1 MGGFEPTHHI
11 GVPVMIKHAIVCL
24 TLLLLAACGPVG
36 QQKPNAT
43 EALTPQLVEI
53 NHETMVLDNGLTVIL
68 HQDTSDPI
76 VAFSTIVHVGS
87 SREKKG
93 RTGFAHFFEHMS
105 FNDSENVPMGA
116 NRKMIPELGGTRN
129 GGTWSD
135 GTIYYEVVPKDAFEK
150 LMWIDSDRFGYMI
163 NTVKEATLEREKQ
176 VVKNEK
182 RQRVD
187 NRPYGHTSH
196 VIKKALYPTE
206 HPYNWTVIGDLEDL
220 QNATLAD
227 VREFYDQYYTPAN
240 ATLVIAGD
248 IDIEATKASVQRW
261 FGEIKAGPAVPD
273 MDPMPVSL
281 THSKKL
287 YHLDNFAQLPE
298 IRLTFPTVEQYHPD
312 AYALDALGEILS
324 YGKQAPM
331 FTTLVEEQKLSSN
344 VAAYNNSEEL
354 AGTFTIRVRANAGID
369 LDEVNQAIH
378 ASLEKFEAEG
388 IRDQSMTKIK
398 ARQETN
404 FYNGISSVLNKAY
417 QLGLYQEFAG
427 DPDYYLTDIN
437 NIKAVTQ
444 ADVMRVYEQYIKGQ
458 PHIMT
463 SFVPKDQPDLIVE
476 GSVQAQV
483 VEEAIVQGKE
493 KEFVE
498 DPNAEFVKTPTKH
511 DRSEPP
517 LGDLPVMSSPD
528 IWQVQTAH
536 GMPVYGVERREVPL
550 VNFSLF
556 IEGGQALD
564 ADDKQGTAAMLAA
577 MLNEGTAHKTPAELE
592 DAIGL
597 LGSSIS
603 VTASHTGITV
613 SGSSLARNF
622 GATIDLM
629 TEMLL
634 QPRFDAADFER
645 VKTRRLA
652 SIKSSLG
659 NPNTIANQVF
669 MQLLYGTDHVAGQVL
684 GGDQANVENMAL
696 EDVKAWYQ
704 QHFSAHGARFHV
716 AGAVSANE
724 VITALSSLDQ
734 QWPRH
739 EVNQPDLTVVE
750 QAHPQRLFFID
761 FPGAKQSVLMVG
773 KTAIDAM
780 DEDFHRLEIV
790 NNRLGTGS
798 SARLTQTLRI
808 NKGYTYGAY
817 SYIQSRKLYPGA
829 FVAATQV
836 RTNVTLESL
845 QIVQQLIA
853 EYADTFGQED
863 LATTQNLLRKGNTR
877 RFETLGQLLGEVT
890 QYSRYQWPTDY
901 LEREQAQLAAM
912 DLDQAHALINTH
924 LHEPDMIYLVVGDA
938 ETQLERVKQ
947 LGLGDPVMLDKAG
960 QPLP

>member
-1 MGGFEPTHHI
+1 
-11 GVPVMIKHAIVCL
+11 MIKAACPVL
-24 TLLLLAACGPVG
+24 ALLLLSACSPTG
-36 QQKPNAT
+36 QQKPTNDAT
-43 EALTPQLVEI
+43 SVPPLVEI
-53 NHETMVLDNGLTVIL
+53 QHETMVLDNGLTVIL
-68 HQDTSDPI
+68 HRDTSDPI

-150 LMWIDSDRFGYMI
+150 LMWIDSDRFGFMI

-187 NRPYGHTSH
+187 NRPYGHTAH

-248 IDIEATKASVQRW
+248 IDVEATKASVQRW

-281 THSKKL
+281 TQSKQL

-312 AYALDALGEILS
+312 AYALDALGEVLS

-331 FTTLVEEQKLSSN
+331 FTTLVEQEKLSSS

-378 ASLEKFEAEG
+378 VSLEKFEAEG
-388 IRDQSMTKIK
+388 IRDQAMTKIK
-398 ARQETN
+398 ARQETS

-437 NIKAVTQ
+437 NIKAVTK
-444 ADVMRVYEQYIKGQ
+444 ADVLRVYEQYIKDQ

-463 SFVPKDQPDLIVE
+463 SFVPKDQPELIVD

-483 VEEAIVQGKE
+483 VEEAIVQGQE

-498 DPNAEFVKTPTKH
+498 DPNADFVKTPTQH

-517 LGDLPVMSSPD
+517 LGVLPVMSSPD
-528 IWQVQTAH
+528 IWQTQTAH
-536 GMPVYGVERREVPL
+536 GWSVFGVEHREVPL
-550 VNFSLF
+550 VNFSLH

-564 ADDKQGTAAMLAA
+564 KPGKQGTAALLAA
-577 MLNEGTAHKTPAELE
+577 MLNEGTALKTPAELE

-597 LGSSIS
+597 LGSSIT
-603 VTASHTGITV
+603 VTANHTGLTV
-613 SGSSLARNF
+613 AGSSLARNF
-622 GATIDLM
+622 AATIDLM

-652 SIKSSLG
+652 SIQSSLG

-669 MQLLYGTDHVAGQVL
+669 MQLLYGEGHVAGQVL
-684 GGDQANVENMAL
+684 GGDQAQVENIELA
-696 EDVKAWYQ
+696 DVKAWYQ
-704 QHFSAHGARFHV
+704 HHFSAQGAQFHV
-716 AGAVSANE
+716 AGAVSPHDVAA
-724 VITALSSLDQ
+724 ALVALDQ
-734 QWPRH
+734 QWSNH
-739 EVNQPDLTVVE
+739 EVSLPDLAV
-750 QAHPQRLFFID
+750 QAQDHPQRLYFID
-761 FPGAKQSVLMVG
+761 FPGAKQSVLMAG

-780 DEDFHRLEIV
+780 HEDFHRLTIV

-817 SYIQSRKLYPGA
+817 SYIQANKLYPGA

-863 LATTQNLLRKGNTR
+863 LATTKNLLRKGNTR
-877 RFETLGQLLGEVT
+877 RFETLGQLLAEVT
-890 QYSRYQWPTDY
+890 HYGHFDWPVDY
-901 LEREQAQLAAM
+901 LEQEQAQLAAM
-912 DLDQAHALINTH
+912 DLEQAHALINTH
-924 LHEPDMIYLVVGDA
+924 LDETDMIYLVVGDA
-938 ETQLERVKQ
+938 ESQLERVKQ
-947 LGLGDPVMLDKAG
+947 LGLGDPVILDKAG
-960 QPLP
+960 QPIP

>member
-1 MGGFEPTHHI
+1 
-11 GVPVMIKHAIVCL
+11 MIKQAFSLL
-24 TLLLLAACGPVG
+24 TLLLLVACGPTG
-36 QQKPNAT
+36 QPKPPVTADS
-43 EALTPQLVEI
+43 TPPLVEI
-53 NHETMVLDNGLTVIL
+53 KHETMVLDNGLTVIL

-196 VIKKALYPTE
+196 VIKKALYPEE

-227 VREFYDQYYTPAN
+227 VREFYDRYYTPAN

-248 IDIEATKASVQRW
+248 IDIEATKASVKRW

-273 MDPMPVSL
+273 MAPMPVTL
-281 THSKKL
+281 RESKNL

-298 IRLTFPTVEQYHPD
+298 LRLTFPTVEQYHPD

-324 YGKQAPM
+324 YGKQSPL
-331 FTTLVEEQKLSSN
+331 FTTLVEGEKLSSN
-344 VAAYNNSEEL
+344 VAAYNSSEEL
-354 AGTFTIRVRANAGID
+354 AGTFTIRVRANAGVD
-369 LDEVNQAIH
+369 LDAVKLAIQT
-378 ASLEKFEAEG
+378 ALDKFETEG
-388 IRDQSMTKIK
+388 IRAQALTKIK

-427 DPDYYLTDIN
+427 DPDYYLTDIQ

-444 ADVMRVYEQYIKGQ
+444 ADVLRVYEQYIKNR

-463 SFVPKDQPDLIVE
+463 SFVPKAQPDLIVD
-476 GSVQAQV
+476 GSSQAPV

-498 DPNAEFVKTPTKH
+498 DPNAEYVKTPTQH

-517 LGDLPVMSSPD
+517 LGELPVMRSPA
-528 IWQVQTAH
+528 IWQAQTPQ
-536 GMPVYGVERREVPL
+536 GMAVYGVEHREVPL
-550 VNFSLF
+550 VNFSLR

-564 ADDKQGTAAMLAA
+564 ASDKQGTAALLAA
-577 MLNEGTAHKTPAELE
+577 MLNEGTALKTPAELE

-622 GATIDLM
+622 AATIDLM

-634 QPRFDAADFER
+634 QPRFDEADFER

-652 SIKSSLG
+652 SIESSKG
-659 NPNTIANQVF
+659 NPNTIANEVF
-669 MQLLYGTDHVAGQVL
+669 MQLLYGEDHVAGQIL
-684 GGDQANVENMAL
+684 GGDQTNVQRISLA
-696 EDVKAWYQ
+696 DVTQWYQ
-704 QHFSAHGARFHV
+704 QHFSAQGAQFHV
-716 AGAVSANE
+716 AGAVSAAE
-724 VITALSSLDQ
+724 VTMALAALDR
-734 QWPRH
+734 QWSRQA
-739 EVNQPDLTVVE
+739 VTMPDLTVAE
-750 QAHPQRLFFID
+750 QDHPQRLFFID

-773 KTAIDAM
+773 KTALDAM
-780 DEDFHRLEIV
+780 HEDFHRLEIV

-817 SYIQSRKLYPGA
+817 SYIQSRKHYPGA

-845 QIVQQLIA
+845 QIVQQLIG
-853 EYADTFGQED
+853 EYAATFAAED

-890 QYSRYQWPTDY
+890 QFSRYQWPTDY
-901 LEREQAQLAAM
+901 LEQEQAQLAAM
-912 DLDQAHALINTH
+912 DLEQAHALINTH

-947 LGLGDPVMLDKAG
+947 MGLGDPVMLDKAG